1 MKPII
6 DQIMMHVWFP
16 LAIVLASGMALG
28 ADSHAAL
35 ILVSTGKVQAVD
47 AAGKTRALGRRA
59 PVFVGDTVVTGEQS
73 IAQIKFTDG
82 SLVAMKADS
91 QLRIERYSTREG
103 GGADAFGVSVL
114 KGGFRSLT
122 GAIGKRSPEE
132 YKVGARVAT
141 IGIRGTD
148 YEVDLDLDSGLGLGV
163 WSGAIEACNEG
174 GCLELGTGEPFRFAF
189 VPIQGGAPEGRLEA
203 PAGVGGGTLPAGPG
217 AGGRA
222 SGGGGSSP
230 QGGADGLGDEGESL
244 IVDAP
249 GTSIGEVLNPVLGP
263 EAPSD
268 LRVSYPFVA
277 LGMART
283 PTSRLGDIHVAEF
296 SAIDFAAEEQPKGF
310 RFMNAAQ
317 TTTWSADEA
326 TRYVSGSP
334 YEGPTWDIVGWR
346 IGHADATPVFGL
358 YAMSGATSFN
368 GTPLLEESLA
378 VIGQYVAPSVVSA
391 QQGYL
396 SLALSPNPYA
406 SAIWGSSVFHMVDGV
421 STAGDIDTIDA
432 SLKLDVDFH
441 SATAT
446 GDLSFS
452 DNTGRW
458 KLVMDGGI
466 TSTGMN
472 LAVTSGSGGSVYRP
486 WQESVDYGVS
496 GSLETRFVGGTTVDG
511 MLGAFRVVT
520 EPVATWEGA
529 VRASGVFIAEPYQ
542 LPARTDFPLHA
553 LAVAA
558 TAGTALGDVYH
569 AGFGVLDSYPSP
581 VNPTVEEVYDFG
593 FTSDGVNYLT
603 QSSDPAASG
612 EVLAEGWR
620 VENQTLVGF
629 VTSSGPLGFNHGDL
643 VWGAPVG
650 ETAFAVFGDYTHPEV
665 VASLTGTTYFSLG
678 VDSIDQPALR
688 YAQDGVVAKPSSA
701 SLSMSVDFTQLT
713 ASGYLSISDSANNW
727 NLEMNGTVAGNGL
740 ALSIVPGVDGGST
753 GSVYQALGQ
762 TGAPMQGVTG
772 TASAIFAGA
781 STVDALLGA
790 FRAETVAGALPAHSI
805 HGAFI
810 GTPYL
815 PQ

>member
-1 MKPII
+1 MKRVL
-6 DQIMMHVWFP
+6 DQLMMHVWFP
-16 LAIVLASGMALG
+16 LALLLASGMAVG
-28 ADSHAAL
+28 ADNHAAL
-35 ILVSTGKVQAVD
+35 ILVSTGKVEAID
-47 AAGKTRALGRRA
+47 AAGQVRALGRRA
-59 PVFVGDTVVTGEQS
+59 PVFVGDTVVTGENS
-73 IAQIKFTDG
+73 VAQIKFTDG

-103 GGADAFGVSVL
+103 DGADAFGVSVL

-122 GAIGKRSPEE
+122 GAIGKRSPGE

-148 YEVDLDLDSGLGLGV
+148 YEVDLDLDNGLGLGV
-163 WSGAIEACNEG
+163 WSGAIEACNEA
-174 GCLELGTGEPFRFAF
+174 GCLELGAGEPFRFAF
-189 VPIQGGAPEGRLEA
+189 VPIRGGAPEGRLHA
-203 PAGVGGGTLPAGPG
+203 PAGVGGGTLPGGQAAGGSAGQPGNGGPSSLPG
-217 AGGRA
+217 AG
-222 SGGGGSSP
+222 
-230 QGGADGLGDEGESL
+230 DGEESL
-244 IVDAP
+244 MEDAP
-249 GTSIGEVLNPVLGP
+249 GTSIGEVLNSILGP
-263 EAPSD
+263 DAPLD
-268 LRVSYPFVA
+268 LRAKYPYVG

-283 PTSRLGDIHVAEF
+283 PISPLGDAYVAEF
-296 SAIDFAAEEQPKGF
+296 SAIDFAAATQPNGF

-317 TTTWSADEA
+317 TTTWSADA
-326 TRYVSGSP
+326 STLYAAGSP
-334 YEGPTWDIVGWR
+334 YEGPTWDIVGWSV
-346 IGHADATPVFGL
+346 GHADDTPVFGI
-358 YAMSGATSFN
+358 YAMAESTSFN
-368 GTPLLEESLA
+368 GEPMLAESLA
-378 VIGQYVAPSVVSA
+378 VAGQYVAPSVVSS
-391 QQGYL
+391 QQGFMTM
-396 SLALSPNPYA
+396 ALSPNPHA

-421 STAGDIDTIDA
+421 STPGDIDTLDA
-432 SLKLDVDFH
+432 SLKLDVDFY

-452 DNTGRW
+452 DTTGRW
-458 KLVMDGGI
+458 KLRMSGGI
-466 TSTGMN
+466 TGSGLA
-472 LAVTSGSGGSVYRP
+472 LAVTSGTGGSVFRP

-496 GSLETRFVGGTTVDG
+496 GNLETRFVGSATVDG
-511 MLGAFRVVT
+511 LLGAFRVVT
-520 EPVATWEGA
+520 DPVATWGGPLQ
-529 VRASGVFIAEPYQ
+529 ASGVFVAEPYQ
-542 LPARTDFPLHA
+542 LPARADFPLHA
-553 LAVAA
+553 LAVST
-558 TAGTALGDVYH
+558 TAGTALGDVYR
-569 AGFGVLDSYPSP
+569 AGFGVLDSYTNV
-581 VNPTVEEVYDFG
+581 VNPTVEDIYDFG
-593 FTSDGVNYLT
+593 FTTDGVNYLT